1 MRYIELNYR
10 VVVEECLSHVAES
23 AAAALAGDEAARAW
37 MVETFPAY
45 LDVFVQA
52 WPENYPPPAP
62 PSPAIIK
69 TLLKGAANEQ
79 SRRLVEERIATRGR
93 VQ

>member
-37 MVETFPAY
+37 MLATFPAY
-45 LDVFVQA
+45 LDVFIQA
-52 WPENYPPPAP
+52 WPENYSPSPPE
-62 PSPAIIK
+62 PAIIK
-69 TLLKGAANEQ
+69 TLMDNAVGES
-79 SRRLVEERIATRGR
+79 SRNIVRKIATRGR